1 MNFTANNNYNNVW
14 FYPSSPTLPVV
25 EAAIRKLRICMTDFC
40 QQIKLDMNFKQGL
53 CSIIHFNSYVS
64 IPSGGVIIGYIWN
77 FGDGTYSYDAN
88 PTHDYG

>member
-1 MNFTANNNYNNVW
+1 
-14 FYPSSPTLPVV
+14 
-25 EAAIRKLRICMTDFC
+25 
-40 QQIKLDMNFKQGL
+40 MNFKQGL

-64 IPSGGVIIGYIWN
+64 IPSGGAIIGYIWN